1 MPTAR
6 IAAAWITF
14 LGTAAIGACSRG
26 EAAAP
31 APPPPEVSVARVVTR
46 TIIDWLDATG
56 RLAAIDSVE
65 LHPRVSGYIQAI
77 HFTEG
82 AHVKR
87 GALLFSID
95 PRPLQQ
101 QVDRYEAERARAG
114 SQLAL
119 ARIDQQ
125 RVQHLFEARSVSR
138 ETLDQSNTAYANA
151 QSAVDAS
158 EAALASARLD
168 LSYARVTA
176 PIDGRVSRAMITTG
190 NLVGSASTLT
200 TIVSDG
206 AIYAYFD
213 VDESAYLRLTHER
226 MPARRVQMAL
236 ADEQE
241 FPHSGEIDFV
251 DNQIDPHTGTI
262 RARARFDAGGRLV
275 PGLFARIRVQTSAP
289 APALLIDE
297 EAVLV
302 DQDRNYV
309 YVVDPHNRALRKN
322 VEVGRVQ
329 DDGLRVVTK
338 GLSPND
344 RVIVHGVQKV
354 FAPGMPV
361 RPVEIAM
368 GAPSPQDAQAPP
380 GH

>member
-1 MPTAR
+1 MPIAR
-6 IAAAWITF
+6 VAAAWIAV
-14 LGTAAIGACSRG
+14 LAASCSRG

-31 APPPPEVSVARVVTR
+31 SPPPPEVSVARVVKR
-46 TIIDWLDATG
+46 TITDWQDATG

-65 LHPRVSGYIQAI
+65 LHPRVSGYIEAI

-87 GALLFSID
+87 GQLLFRID
-95 PRPLQQ
+95 PRPFQQ
-101 QVDRYEAERARAG
+101 QVDRYEAERARAR

-119 ARIDQQ
+119 AQVDRA
-125 RVQHLFEARSVSR
+125 RVQHLFAAHSVSR
-138 ETLDQSNTAYANA
+138 EVFDQSNTGYANA
-151 QSAVDAS
+151 QSALAAS
-158 EAALASARLD
+158 EAALATAKLD
-168 LSYARVTA
+168 LGYARVTA
-176 PIDGRVSRAMITTG
+176 PIDGRVSRAMITVG

-213 VDESAYLRLTHER
+213 VDESAYLKLTHTR
-226 MPARRVQMAL
+226 MPARRVEMAL
-236 ADEQE
+236 SDEQD
-241 FPHSGEIDFV
+241 FPHAGELDFI

-262 RARARFDAGGRLV
+262 RARARFDNADGRLV
-275 PGLFARIRVQTSAP
+275 PGLFARIRVQAGEP

-297 EAVLV
+297 EAVLI

-309 YVVDPHNRALRKN
+309 YVIDAQNRALRKN

-329 DDGLRVVTK
+329 DDGLRVVTS
-338 GLSPND
+338 GLTAND

-354 FAPGMPV
+354 FVPGMPV

-368 GAPSPQDAQAPP
+368 GAPSPQDAAHAPQ

>member
-6 IAAAWITF
+6 AAAAWIAVF
-14 LGTAAIGACSRG
+14 AAAGCSKS

-31 APPPPEVSVARVVTR
+31 SPPPPEVSVARVVTR
-46 TIIDWLDATG
+46 TVTEWQDATG
-56 RLAAIDSVE
+56 RLAAIDSVD
-65 LHPRVSGYIQAI
+65 LHPRVSGYIEAI

-87 GALLFSID
+87 GALLFRID

-101 QVDRYEAERARAG
+101 QVDLHEAERARAR

-119 ARIDQQ
+119 AQADRA
-125 RVQHLFEARSVSR
+125 RVQRLFETHSVTR
-138 ETLDQSNTAYANA
+138 EALDQSNTGYANA
-151 QSAVDAS
+151 LSAVLAS

-168 LSYARVTA
+168 LGYSRITA

-190 NLVGSASTLT
+190 NLVSSASTLT

-226 MPARRVQMAL
+226 MPSRRVQMAL
-236 ADEQE
+236 SDEQD
-241 FPHSGEIDFV
+241 FPHQGVLDFV

-262 RARARFDAGGRLV
+262 RARARFEGGGRLV
-275 PGLFARIRVQTSAP
+275 PGLFARIRVQAGMP
-289 APALLIDE
+289 APALLIDD
-297 EAVLV
+297 EAVLI

-309 YVVDPHNRALRKN
+309 YVIDAQHRALRKN
-322 VEVGRVQ
+322 IEIGRVQ
-329 DDGLRVVTK
+329 DDGLRVVTS
-338 GLSPND
+338 GLQASD

-368 GAPSPQDAQAPP
+368 GARSPGDAAHAPP